1 MDDDTRVSP
10 DEKER
15 INFEIALIGKMIEAR
30 EEKGLSQ
37 RELAEISGVKQPA
50 IARLES
56 LKATPQI
63 DTLLKFCIRSATRLK
78 SFLLPRT
85 SSGSLVGLERAYG
98 DPETSGNIDSRIT
111 CWAHHTALASRFSE
125 VPTNSNIDG

>member
-1 MDDDTRVSP
+1 MVNDMANGKAIDTFSDYMNDETRVSP
-10 DEKER
+10 AERER
-15 INFEIALIGKMIEAR
+15 INFEISLIGKMIEAR

-63 DTLLKFCIRSATRLK
+63 DTLFKVLHPLGYTIEIVPL
-78 SFLLPRT
+78 
-85 SSGSLVGLERAYG
+85 GSKQA
-98 DPETSGNIDSRIT
+98 NI
-111 CWAHHTALASRFSE
+111 
-125 VPTNSNIDG
+125 